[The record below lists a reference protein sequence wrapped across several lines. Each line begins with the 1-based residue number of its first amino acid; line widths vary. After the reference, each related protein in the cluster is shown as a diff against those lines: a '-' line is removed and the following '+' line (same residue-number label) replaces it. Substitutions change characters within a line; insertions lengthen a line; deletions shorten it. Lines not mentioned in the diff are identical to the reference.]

1 MWVTW
6 VRSNRI
12 TYLARARSSRS
23 SRVGSLR
30 ARDGVSGQGVLG
42 VATIASPVGTR
53 LGVHGALGV
62 GLVRVLEV
70 LLRRVRRVLL
80 AVVGRVGWARGR
92 DGGI

>member
-23 SRVGSLR
+23 SRVGGLR
-30 ARDGVSGQGVLG
+30 ARDGVSRQGVLG
-42 VATIASPVGTR
+42 VAAIARPVGAR
-53 LGVHGALGV
+53 LGVHGAAGM

-70 LLRRVRRVLL
+70 LLGRVRGVLL
-80 AVVGRVGWARGR
+80 TVVGRVGRARGR